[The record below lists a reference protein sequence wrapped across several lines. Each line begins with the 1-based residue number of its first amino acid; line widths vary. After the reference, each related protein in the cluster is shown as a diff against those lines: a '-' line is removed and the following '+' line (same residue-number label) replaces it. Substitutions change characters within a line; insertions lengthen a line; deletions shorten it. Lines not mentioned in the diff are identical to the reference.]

1 MISLYT
7 MQALHGLVYGMLLF
21 LVASGLTV
29 IFGLLRILNVAHAAF
44 YMLGAYLAFTTVAI
58 TENFWLS
65 LFIAPAAVGLL
76 GAAVE
81 YGLLRRIRGHGH
93 EHQSE
98 LLLTLGLF
106 YMMSEATRWIWG
118 NSTLEVPTPLL
129 LAGSVPLLGSQYPV
143 YRLFILAFS
152 GLICVLLVIVLKGT
166 RLGIVIRSSVS
177 DREMVSALGVNTP
190 LVTTGIFGVG
200 AALAAIAGVVAS
212 PFLQVDPSMGQAIL
226 VDSFVVVVIG
236 GFGSLSGALIA
247 SIMTGELK
255 SFGILSFPQF
265 ALVFQFLLMA
275 AVLIGRPQG
284 LLGEKP

>member
-29 IFGLLRILNVAHAAF
+29 VFGLLRVLNVAHAAF

-58 TENFWLS
+58 TESFWLA
-65 LFIAPAAVGLL
+65 LFTAPVAAGLL

-93 EHQSE
+93 EHQNE
-98 LLLTLGLF
+98 LLLTLGLY

-118 NSTLEVPTPLL
+118 DATLEVPTPSLL
-129 LAGSVPLLGSQYPV
+129 VGSVALLSGQYPI

-152 GLICVLLVIVLKGT
+152 GLICVLLGIVLKGT
-166 RLGIVIRSSVS
+166 RLGIVVRSSVS
-177 DREMVSALGVNTP
+177 DREMVSALGVNTS
-190 LVTTGIFGVG
+190 LVMTGVFCLS
-200 AALAAIAGVVAS
+200 AALAAIAGVVAA

-226 VDSFVVVVIG
+226 VDTFVVVVIG
-236 GFGSLSGALIA
+236 GFGSISGALIA

-255 SFGILSFPQF
+255 SFGILLFPQF
-265 ALVFQFLLMA
+265 ALVFQFLLMV
-275 AVLIGRPQG
+275 AVLIVRPQG